1 MTTSND
7 FCIILAGGVGK
18 RLWPCSRRSVPK
30 QFIDFTGA
38 GRTLLQQTFDR
49 YARFIP
55 PGNIYVS
62 TFRDYAGLVAEQLP
76 ELAAGNVLAEPVQ
89 LSTAPAAAWASFH
102 IARRHPDA
110 NIVVTP
116 SDQLIVN
123 EEKFRKQI
131 GAGLEF
137 VATHAEFLAMGA
149 KPTVPNTAYGY
160 IQTDGPGDGE
170 RRFSVKSFSEKPAP
184 EYARLFVESG
194 EFLWNTGIFLWNVRT
209 MAEMIHCLAPAADD
223 YMRHTAPHFT
233 AEQEEEFVEKVYPA
247 SLRVTIDTVLL
258 ERCRNLRVQE
268 CDFGW
273 ADVGCWPALHDIA
286 GKDADG
292 NAALGGAQVM
302 FSDCRDTLVCLPE
315 GMGAVMRGLEGYL
328 VAQEGNMLVVCP
340 NDDPALTR
348 RLGNEAG
355 LKLGERFL

>member
-1 MTTSND
+1 MSND

-18 RLWPCSRRSVPK
+18 RLWPCSRRNVPK
-30 QFIDFTGA
+30 QFIDFTGV

-55 PGNIYVS
+55 RENIYVS

-76 ELAAGNVLAEPVQ
+76 ELPAANVLAEPVQ
-89 LSTAPAAAWASFH
+89 LSTAPAAVWASCH
-102 IARRHPDA
+102 ISRLVPEA

-116 SDQLIVN
+116 SDQFIAD
-123 EEKFRKQI
+123 EEKFGQQI
-131 GAGLEF
+131 RAGLEF
-137 VATHAEFLAMGA
+137 VAAHGDFLAVGA

-160 IQTDGPGDGE
+160 IQSDGNGVGQ
-170 RRFSVKSFSEKPAP
+170 RRFGVQSFSEKPAP
-184 EYARLFVESG
+184 EYARMFVESG
-194 EFLWNTGIFLWNVRT
+194 EFLWNTGIFLWNART
-209 MAEMIHCLAPAADD
+209 MADMIHCLAPMAAE
-223 YMRHTAPHFT
+223 YMTRNADGFT
-233 AEQEEEFVEKVYPA
+233 AEEETEFMEKVYPA

-273 ADVGCWPALHDIA
+273 ADIGCWPALREVA

-292 NAALGGAQVM
+292 NAVLGGGRVM
-302 FSDCRDTLVCLPE
+302 FSGCRNNLVRLPE
-315 GMGAVMRGLEGYL
+315 GMGAVVRGLEGYL
-328 VAQEGNMLVVCP
+328 VAMEGNMLVVCP
-340 NDDPALTR
+340 NDDPALAR

-355 LKLGERFL
+355 VRLGEEFL